1 MQEGA
6 ANRECSRSGFRQ
18 CRRAKHRT
26 GHKNVREKLDVR
38 FAKSAHPPRA
48 QGPGEQIYRF
58 IGFNLADAL
67 RQFRRAAALG
77 RMDTAAKL
85 TFEPQPRSK
94 SASELPAQPN
104 ALPAAPAVLGAARR
118 LQVSHCSIDRCLRLT
133 P

>member
-48 QGPGEQIYRF
+48 QGPGERINRF
-58 IGFNLADAL
+58 IGLNSADAL

-77 RMDTAAKL
+77 RVDATAKL
-85 TFEPQPRSK
+85 TFKPQPRSK
-94 SASELPAQPN
+94 SASELSAQPN
-104 ALPAAPAVLGAARR
+104 ALPAARAVLFAGRR
-118 LQVSHCSIDRCLRLT
+118 FHMSYRGIDRSLRLA